1 MPPLKQALDEL
12 VTANRILAHEQ
23 VVDAFGH
30 VSIRHPEAP
39 DRYLMSR
46 ARAPECIELADL
58 MEFTLDGTPIESSAR
73 KAYAERHIHGAIYET
88 QPAVRAI
95 VHNHSPGIIP
105 FGITGTPL
113 RPVMHMCAS
122 MGARSPD
129 LGFAY
134 GLRRHQPPGD
144 EHGDGPRPCSDPR
157 PRLRWPSCAATV
169 ASSPAVRCARSSST
183 PIYLELNAELQ
194 MKAAVPRR
202 HHLPQRR
209 RNRGGARHA
218 QLVHLR
224 AGLGV
229 LVPASRARVRLPPD
243 GRALGLV
250 RYGAPREA
258 ARGTRPPQAT
268 EPGPRRTPRS
278 RKTSAARAVRC
289 GTPGARDSPF

>member
-58 MEFTLDGTPIESSAR
+58 MEFTLDGTPIESSGR

-88 QPAVRAI
+88 NPGVRAV

-122 MGARSPD
+122 MGASVPIWDSRTVFGDTNLLVTNMVMGRD
-129 LGFAY
+129 LAAALGHGSVALMR
-134 GLRRHQPPGD
+134 GHGCVVAGGSLR
-144 EHGDGPRPCSDPR
+144 EVVFNS
-157 PRLRWPSCAATV
+157 V
-169 ASSPAVRCARSSST
+169 
-183 PIYLELNAELQ
+183 YLELNAELQ
-194 MKAAVPRR
+194 LKAA
-202 HHLPQRR
+202 
-209 RNRGGARHA
+209 
-218 QLVHLR
+218 
-224 AGLGV
+224 
-229 LVPASRARVRLPPD
+229 
-243 GRALGLV
+243 ALGPS
-250 RYGAPREA
+250 RFSATEKSRRFAPRA
-258 ARGTRPPQAT
+258 ARLLTSAPGSTGAG
-268 EPGPRRTPRS
+268 EPGASTTTARWKVHSSRRAWRACEPGSGAEPRS
-278 RKTSAARAVRC
+278 RETSTAAADRC
-289 GTPGARDSPF
+289 GTPGAEGSRL